1 MEWGRPPPAWGS
13 LDPWVVN
20 PVAYPIRGRPGPSQL
35 AGGDGRLEPAT
46 VGLEVRRPGVDSRSV
61 REPRL
66 YADPHPDG
74 HCHLEPACCFTPFCV
89 N

>member
-20 PVAYPIRGRPGPSQL
+20 PVAYPIWGRPGPSQL

-46 VGLEVRRPGVDSRSV
+46 VGLVVRRPGVESHSG
-61 REPRL
+61 PRL
-66 YADPHPDG
+66 YADPHPAG
-74 HCHLEPACCFTPFCV
+74 RCQLAAHVRVTHFCG